1 MGKIF
6 CVLFLE
12 LSAVSLSSAQVK
24 TDTLY
29 YDKDWKGVESGVFAT
44 YYRVIACPDSTH
56 APRQFRNYYMTGE
69 LQVEGRYIR
78 IDRDDDLRSVFDG
91 EWTHYY
97 KSGKVEQKGTRV
109 NGKQEGEYVRY
120 DENGLVLLHTYFR
133 NDELHGVCTRFTED
147 GLCIQTEYA
156 DGKPVH
162 DYCVV
167 SNKDGL
173 CSKVGLKDKQP
184 VYETPSQDELQTEYK
199 NGETWHYYDKNGIMI
214 GMTNNRVRDYG
225 KYFRIPIVVANNSM
239 FPVDFDPEKIK
250 ASLVDPEGN
259 GRMLRVYSA
268 EEYMRKVRRQQNWAM
283 ALNSL
288 AEGMAASN
296 AGYSSST
303 TNSSY
308 FGGSSNYGS
317 ISAYGS
323 GGYVAGRYSGG
334 SSYFGNSSSVTTSYD
349 GAAAYQAQI
358 IASNRI
364 AAYDNALLSER
375 AAKDEGYLKRTTIYP
390 GETITGYIHIER
402 KKGTEMKIEL
412 NVNDVWYI
420 FPENIDE
427 K

>member
-1 MGKIF
+1 MGKNSV
-6 CVLFLE
+6 VLFFG
-12 LSAVSLSSAQVK
+12 LSVASFSFGQAEV
-24 TDTLY
+24 DTLY
-29 YDKDWKGVESGVFAT
+29 YDKDWKGVESKAFAA
-44 YYRVIACPDSTH
+44 YYRVMACSDDSCS
-56 APRQFRNYYMTGE
+56 RKQFRDYYITGE
-69 LQVEGRYIR
+69 LQSEGGYIR
-78 IDRDDDLRSVFDG
+78 IDRSDDSESVFDG
-91 EWTHYY
+91 EWTDYY

-156 DGKPVH
+156 DGKPVY

-173 CSKVGLKDKQP
+173 CSKVGLKDRQP

-199 NGETWHYYDKNGIMI
+199 NGETWRYYDKNGIMI
-214 GMTNNRVRDYG
+214 GITNNRVRDYG
-225 KYFRIPIVVANNSM
+225 KYFRIQIVVANNSM
-239 FPVDFDPEKIK
+239 FPVDFDSEKIK
-250 ASLVDPEGN
+250 ASLVDPKGN
-259 GRMLRVYSA
+259 WRMLQVYSA
-268 EEYMRKVRRQQNWAM
+268 DEYMRKVRRQQNWAM

-323 GGYVAGRYSGG
+323 GGYVSGRYSGG

-349 GAAAYQAQI
+349 GAAAYQARI

-402 KKGTEMKIEL
+402 KKGTEIKIEL

-420 FPENIDE
+420 FPDDVDE

>member
-1 MGKIF
+1 MGKSS
-6 CVLFLE
+6 VVSFLG
-12 LSAVSLSSAQVK
+12 LSVASFSFGQAGV
-24 TDTLY
+24 DTLY
-29 YDKDWKGVESGVFAT
+29 YDKDRKGVESKAFAA
-44 YYRVIACPDSTH
+44 YYRVMACSDDSCS
-56 APRQFRNYYMTGE
+56 RKQFRDYYITGE
-69 LQVEGRYIR
+69 LQSEGGYIR
-78 IDRDDDLRSVFDG
+78 IDRSDDSESVFDG
-91 EWTHYY
+91 EWTDYY

-173 CSKVGLKDKQP
+173 CSKVGLKDRQP

-199 NGETWHYYDKNGIMI
+199 NGETWHYYDKNGMMI
-214 GMTNNRVRDYG
+214 GVTNNRVRDYG

-250 ASLVDPEGN
+250 ASLVDPKGTE
-259 GRMLRVYSA
+259 RMLRVYSA
-268 EEYMRKVRRQQNWAM
+268 EEYMKKVRRWQNWAM

-323 GGYVAGRYSGG
+323 GGYVSGRYSGG

-402 KKGTEMKIEL
+402 KKGTEIKIEL

-420 FPENIDE
+420 FPEDVDE

>member
-1 MGKIF
+1 M
-6 CVLFLE
+6 
-12 LSAVSLSSAQVK
+12 K

-29 YDKDWKGVESGVFAT
+29 YDKNWKGVESGAFAT
-44 YYRVIACPDSTH
+44 YYRVIACPDSTQTR
-56 APRQFRNYYMTGE
+56 RQFRDYYMTGE
-69 LQVEGRYIR
+69 LQAEGRYIR

-173 CSKVGLKDKQP
+173 CSKVGLKDEQP
-184 VYETPSQDELQTEYK
+184 VYEAPSQDELQTEYK
-199 NGETWHYYDKNGIMI
+199 NGETWHYYDKNGMMI
-214 GMTNNRVRDYG
+214 GVTNNRVRDYG

-239 FPVDFDPEKIK
+239 FPVDFDPEKIE
-250 ASLVDPEGN
+250 ASLVDPKGN

-268 EEYMRKVRRQQNWAM
+268 EEYMKKVRRQQNWAM
-283 ALNSL
+283 VLNGL
-288 AEGMAASN
+288 AEGMAASS

-308 FGGSSNYGS
+308 FGGSSGYGRV
-317 ISAYGS
+317 SAYGS
-323 GGYVAGRYSGG
+323 RGYASGSYS
-334 SSYFGNSSSVTTSYD
+334 GNSSYYGSSTSVTTSYD
-349 GAAAYQAQI
+349 GAAAYQARV
-358 IASNRI
+358 IASNRV
-364 AAYDNALLSER
+364 AAYDNALSSER

-390 GETITGYIHIER
+390 GETISGYIHVER
-402 KKGTEMKIEL
+402 RKGTEMKIGI
-412 NVNDVWYI
+412 NICDVWYI
-420 FPENIDE
+420 FPWNIDT